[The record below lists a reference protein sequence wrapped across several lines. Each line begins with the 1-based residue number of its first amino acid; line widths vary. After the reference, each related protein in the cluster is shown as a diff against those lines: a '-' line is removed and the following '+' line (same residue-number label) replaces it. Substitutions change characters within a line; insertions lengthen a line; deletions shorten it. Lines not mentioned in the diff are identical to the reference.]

1 MTMLHKEEEVSNE
14 WDITSDDNGHIE
26 VFELPLRILL
36 LIFWLFHAVVQSLQ
50 IKDDG
55 FLAHVK
61 HTQNQVDLM
70 AYALVLTVIICRQLL
85 MSDMISA
92 DSVRIIGSL
101 TGLMLWIQIIFWL
114 RLFDSTAKYVALL
127 LRTIKDISYFMI
139 VMAMLMFGFA
149 TAFFILQYSRVYN
162 ESDADSLLFPMNKG
176 DSIMGAAFVNQYL
189 MMLGDFEGVNL
200 SDESSSVQ
208 VLVTIYFIFTT
219 FLVQITILNMLIAIM
234 GQTFSEHMEEQDV

>member
-1 MTMLHKEEEVSNE
+1 
-14 WDITSDDNGHIE
+14 
-26 VFELPLRILL
+26 
-36 LIFWLFHAVVQSLQ
+36 
-50 IKDDG
+50 
-55 FLAHVK
+55 
-61 HTQNQVDLM
+61 M
-70 AYALVLTVIICRQLL
+70 AYALVLTTIICRQLL

-162 ESDADSLLFPMNKG
+162 ESDEDSLLFPMTKG
-176 DSIMGAAFVNQYL
+176 DSIMGAAFVNQYY

-200 SDESSSVQ
+200 SDE
-208 VLVTIYFIFTT
+208 
-219 FLVQITILNMLIAIM
+219 
-234 GQTFSEHMEEQDV
+234 